1 MSPND
6 RLDQPRSRTFLLT
19 LWRERE
25 DGPWRAAL
33 RAADGGVRLGFAELE
48 QLAEFLL
55 SLDDHPHMT
64 ANVKRKT

>member
-1 MSPND
+1 MPSPD
-6 RLDQPRSRTFLLT
+6 RAGQPRSHTFVLT

-33 RAADGGVRLGFAELE
+33 RVADGGARLGFADLQ

-55 SLDDHPHMT
+55 SLVDQHPQ
-64 ANVKRKT
+64 NEKRKR

>member
-1 MSPND
+1 MPPND
-6 RLDQPRSRTFLLT
+6 RLVQPRTRTFLLT

-33 RAADGGVRLGFAELE
+33 RTADGGVRLGFGDLE

-55 SLDDHPHMT
+55 SLDNHHHV
-64 ANVKRKT
+64 AEKVNRKT

>member
-6 RLDQPRSRTFLLT
+6 RLDQPRTRTFLLT

-33 RAADGGVRLGFAELE
+33 RAADGGVRLGFGDLQ

-55 SLDDHPHMT
+55 SLNDHSYVT
-64 ANVKRKT
+64 ESVKHES